1 MDLAQW
7 IDHTLLRPDA
17 TEAEIAQLCR
27 EAQEY
32 KFYSVC
38 VNPYWVAYA
47 ANALEGSEV
56 KICTVAGFPLGA
68 NSAAIKR
75 FEAQRSVQDGASEI
89 DMVINIGAL
98 KSGLFS
104 DVETDIKTTA
114 ELTHLAGGKLKVIL
128 ETALL
133 DDLEK
138 ETACHICVG
147 AGADFVK
154 TSTGFAKGGATVQ
167 DIQLMRRIVGP
178 KMGVKA
184 SGGVRTYDD
193 AIRMIE
199 AGATRIGASASI
211 AIVTGKPV
219 TGKPATGAGY

>member
-17 TEAEIAQLCR
+17 TEADIAQLCE
-27 EAQEY
+27 EAMQY
-32 KFYSVC
+32 KFFSVC

-47 ANALEGSEV
+47 ASALTGSDV
-56 KICTVAGFPLGA
+56 KVCTVAGFPLGA
-68 NSAAIKR
+68 TSGAVKS
-75 FEAQRSVQDGASEI
+75 FEAHRAVQHGAAEV
-89 DMVINIGAL
+89 DMVINVGAL
-98 KSGLFS
+98 KSGLLS
-104 DVETDIKTTA
+104 DVETDINTTA

-128 ETALL
+128 ETGLL
-133 DDLEK
+133 TDLEK
-138 ETACHICVG
+138 ETACRICST

-154 TSTGFAKGGATVQ
+154 TSTGFAKGGATVE
-167 DIQLMRRIVGP
+167 DIQLMRRIVSA
-178 KMGVKA
+178 KMGIKA

-211 AIVTGKPV
+211 AIVTGKP
-219 TGKPATGAGY
+219 ATGAGY

>member
-17 TEAEIAQLCR
+17 TEADIAQLCE
-27 EAQEY
+27 EAMQY
-32 KFYSVC
+32 KFFSVC

-47 ANALEGSEV
+47 ASALSGSDV
-56 KICTVAGFPLGA
+56 KVCTVAGFPLGA
-68 NSAAIKR
+68 TSGAVKS
-75 FEAQRSVQDGASEI
+75 FEAQRAVQHGAAEV
-89 DMVINIGAL
+89 DMVINVGAL
-98 KSGLFS
+98 KSGLYS

-128 ETALL
+128 ETGLL
-133 DDLEK
+133 TDLEK
-138 ETACHICVG
+138 ETACRICSS

-154 TSTGFAKGGATVQ
+154 TSTGLAKGGATVE
-167 DIQLMRRIVGP
+167 DIQLMRRIVSA
-178 KMGVKA
+178 KMGIKA
-184 SGGVRTYDD
+184 SGGVRTYDA

-211 AIVTGKPV
+211 AIVTGKP
-219 TGKPATGAGY
+219 ATGAGY

>member
-17 TEAEIAQLCR
+17 TEADIAQLCE
-27 EAQEY
+27 EAMQY
-32 KFYSVC
+32 KFFSVC

-47 ANALEGSEV
+47 ASALSGSDV
-56 KICTVAGFPLGA
+56 KVCTVAGFPLGA
-68 NSAAIKR
+68 TSGEVKS
-75 FEAQRSVQDGASEI
+75 FEAHRAVQHGAAEV
-89 DMVINIGAL
+89 DMVINVGAL
-98 KSGLFS
+98 KSGLYS

-128 ETALL
+128 ETGLL
-133 DDLEK
+133 TDLEK
-138 ETACHICVG
+138 ETACRICSS

-154 TSTGFAKGGATVQ
+154 TSTGLAKGGATVE
-167 DIQLMRRIVGP
+167 DIQLMRRIVSA
-178 KMGVKA
+178 KMGIKA

-211 AIVTGKPV
+211 AIVTGKP
-219 TGKPATGAGY
+219 ATRAGY

>member
-17 TEAEIAQLCR
+17 TEADIAQLCD
-27 EAQEY
+27 EAQQY

-47 ANALEGSEV
+47 ANALVGSEIKV
-56 KICTVAGFPLGA
+56 CAVAGFPLGA
-68 NSAAIKR
+68 NSAGVKR
-75 FEAQRSVQDGASEI
+75 FEAQRAVQDGAAEI
-89 DMVINIGAL
+89 DMVINVGAL

-114 ELTHLAGGKLKVIL
+114 EITHLAGGKLKVIL
-128 ETALL
+128 ETGLL
-133 DDLEK
+133 NDLEK
-138 ETACHICVG
+138 ETACRICIG
-147 AGADFVK
+147 AGVDFVK
-154 TSTGFAKGGATVQ
+154 TSTGFAKGGATVE

-211 AIVTGKPV
+211 AIVTGKPAS
-219 TGKPATGAGY
+219 GISY